1 MRLYYKVILNT
12 QYSISIMQC
21 SAKLLYP
28 KTKQNAQTIICKK
41 AYVNMNVIMDA
52 IYYRT
57 IDVFAGAFKAI
68 SIFYSDHNALW
79 MA

>member
-1 MRLYYKVILNT
+1 MQCKTFYIQILN
-12 QYSISIMQC
+12 
-21 SAKLLYP
+21 KVF
-28 KTKQNAQTIICKK
+28 KQSFAKK
-41 AYVNMNVIMDA
+41 ANVNMNVIMDA

-57 IDVFAGAFKAI
+57 IDVFAGAFKAL